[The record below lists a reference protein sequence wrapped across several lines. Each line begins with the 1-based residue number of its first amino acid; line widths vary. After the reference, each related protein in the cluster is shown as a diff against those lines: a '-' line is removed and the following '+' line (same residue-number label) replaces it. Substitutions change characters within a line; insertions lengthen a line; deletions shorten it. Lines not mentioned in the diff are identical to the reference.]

1 MSIELKSSTAPSK
14 VSGANEGGQVK
25 GKSTSTGESG
35 AAADRGD
42 FLSLL
47 MSLGAEPAPV
57 AGLASGGAD
66 LTGAV
71 DGAAFPNGT
80 KDEMLVETT
89 LTLEPAMDPALLL
102 AQSLQMMQAMPRVE
116 GEQVGKPNP
125 ALMPSLPA
133 LARQLGAAQDAPA
146 LATESADLPGVD
158 ATKALQFSSKLAS
171 ARREALEVAA
181 QASAGSQTA
190 EANPLLDQRFQKVL
204 PGERMAEASPALS
217 VALATTAAGGEAS
230 GIKQMERQ
238 AEKYGVK
245 QVGGGE
251 GAWGQ
256 QALLTGARVDSA
268 SATVGTAMPSPE
280 TMVAEQVKYWIS
292 SGVQNAELTLDG
304 FGKSPVE
311 VSISLNGTEARVE
324 FRTDQPEVRQV
335 LEGSASQLKELLQSE
350 GMVLSGVSVGS
361 SGQDGRS
368 GSQEQERRPRPHN
381 MKQASVMAPEPLTA
395 ARGTGA
401 NRLAGRAIDLFV

>member
-14 VSGANEGGQVK
+14 VSGASEGGQVK

-35 AAADRGD
+35 AAERGD

-57 AGLASGGAD
+57 AGLA
-66 LTGAV
+66 AV
-71 DGAAFPNGT
+71 ETDVPGAASPKGA
-80 KDEMLVETT
+80 KDETPVEITS
-89 LTLEPAMDPALLL
+89 TLEPAMDPALLL
-102 AQSLQMMQAMPRVE
+102 AQSLQAMPRVE

-146 LATESADLPGVD
+146 LTTEPADLPGMD

-204 PGERMAEASPALS
+204 PGERMVEASPALS
-217 VALATTAAGGEAS
+217 LALATTAAGGEAS

-335 LEGSASQLKELLQSE
+335 LEGSASQLKDLLQNE

-361 SGQDGRS
+361 SGQDGRT

-395 ARGTGA
+395 ARGAGA
-401 NRLAGRAIDLFV
+401 NRLTGRAIDLFV

>member
-1 MSIELKSSTAPSK
+1 
-14 VSGANEGGQVK
+14 
-25 GKSTSTGESG
+25 
-35 AAADRGD
+35 
-42 FLSLL
+42 
-47 MSLGAEPAPV
+47 V
-57 AGLASGGAD
+57 AGLAAGEAD
-66 LTGAV
+66 LQ
-71 DGAAFPNGT
+71 GAAFPKGA
-80 KDEMLVETT
+80 KDETPVEITST
-89 LTLEPAMDPALLL
+89 LDAAIDPALLL
-102 AQSLQMMQAMPRVE
+102 AQSMQAMPRVE
-116 GEQVGKPNP
+116 GEQLGKPNP

-133 LARQLGAAQDAPA
+133 LARQLGATQDAPA
-146 LATESADLPGVD
+146 LTTEPTDLPGMD
-158 ATKALQFSSKLAS
+158 TTKALQFSSKLAS

-190 EANPLLDQRFQKVL
+190 ETNPLLDQRFQKVL
-204 PGERMAEASPALS
+204 PGERMVEASPALS
-217 VALATTAAGGEAS
+217 VALATTAAGGESS

-256 QALLTGARVDSA
+256 QAQLTGARVDSA

-324 FRTDQPEVRQV
+324 FRTDQAEVRQV
-335 LEGSASQLKELLQSE
+335 LEGSASQLKDLLQSE

-361 SGQDGRS
+361 SGQDGRT

-395 ARGTGA
+395 ARGAVA
-401 NRLAGRAIDLFV
+401 NRLTGRAIDLFV